1 MSLRIIVSIAALVL
15 IGIAS
20 VPTDSFARV
29 PAGTTR
35 LHHHKHT
42 HQNTAQRGRS
52 AGGQMG
58 QIGR

>member
-20 VPTDSFARV
+20 VPTDTFARV

-35 LHHHKHT
+35 LHHKNVQHHSG
-42 HQNTAQRGRS
+42 QRS
-52 AGGQMG
+52 NAVG